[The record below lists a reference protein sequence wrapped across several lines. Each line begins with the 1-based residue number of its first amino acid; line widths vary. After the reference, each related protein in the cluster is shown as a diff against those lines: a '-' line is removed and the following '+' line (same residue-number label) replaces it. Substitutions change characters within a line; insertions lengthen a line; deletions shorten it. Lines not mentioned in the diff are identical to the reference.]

1 MKIKAAVLHQ
11 SENQTPYAVH
21 AALSIEYVDLAGPGD
36 DEVLVKIVA
45 AGVCHSDLSV
55 IDGVRPRPVPMV
67 LGHEA
72 AGIVEEV
79 GKNVNDLKI
88 GDHVVCIFAPSCGQC
103 STCSEGRPALCEPG
117 ALHNGKGDLMSG
129 ERRLSLNGKSVN
141 HHVGVSAFAE
151 YATLSRHS
159 VLKIDD
165 DIPLHIAAMFS
176 CAVLTGAGAV
186 FNTAQVKPG
195 SSVAIVG
202 AGGVGL
208 CALLGAL
215 AAGAGKVIV
224 VDQQQSKLDFA
235 LELGA
240 SEVFLASDDDAVET
254 IRQATR
260 GGVETAIEMAGSAK
274 ALELAYKIT
283 KRGGKTVTGGL
294 PHPDALF
301 SIPAISLVA
310 EERTLMGSYIGSCSP
325 KHDLPRMI
333 SLWRRGLMPVEKL
346 LTHRLRLEDINLAMD
361 RLREGQA
368 IRQIV
373 DFD

>member
-1 MKIKAAVLHQ
+1 MKIRAAVLHQ
-11 SENQTPYAVH
+11 SENKTPYAEH
-21 AALSIEYVDLAGPGD
+21 DALKIEHVDLQGPGPQ
-36 DEVLVKIVA
+36 EVLVKIVA

-79 GKNVNDLKI
+79 GSGVDTLKV

-103 STCSEGRPALCEPG
+103 PTCSEGRPALCEPG
-117 ALHNGKGDLMSG
+117 ALHNGRGDLMSG
-129 ERRLSLNGKSVN
+129 ERRLSINGQPVN

-159 VLKIDD
+159 VLKIDK

-215 AAGAGKVIV
+215 AAGAGRVIV
-224 VDQQQSKLDFA
+224 VDQQQSKLEFA
-235 LELGA
+235 KELGA
-240 SEVFLASDDDAVET
+240 SDVFLAGGDEAIAE
-254 IRQATR
+254 IKEATR
-260 GGVETAIEMAGSAK
+260 GGVEIAIEMAGSSQ

-283 KRGGKTVTGGL
+283 KRGGKTITGGL
-294 PHPDALF
+294 PHPDDML

-333 SLWRRGLMPVEKL
+333 ALWRRGLMPVEKL
-346 LTHRLRLEDINLAMD
+346 LTHRLPLEDINIAMD
-361 RLREGQA
+361 RLREGKA

-373 DFD
+373 DFE